1 MVHFSFA
8 LFAATAAILPFALV
22 HSLPSGPV
30 PSVPSYVKL
39 EEAELQRLYKDALKE
54 GGLVTVF
61 AGGDL
66 PNGAADLAKAF
77 ETKFPGTK
85 LNITVDLSKYHDEL
99 IDKQLAMGGDAL
111 EPDVTHLQ
119 TVQDFPRWKSE
130 GALMQYKPIG
140 FKYTYNPYK
149 DPEGYYW
156 ATNIYYF
163 TNLVSTSLPE
173 AQRPIEAVDYLK
185 PEFKDGKIIYAYPHD
200 DDAVLY
206 QFMRLIKQNGQDWFK
221 AYLAQKP
228 LAVRGTTT
236 PVYYINN
243 GTSTVS
249 FTTAGSLKPIPGEK
263 ATTIVPKT
271 TFFQSWAQTGA
282 IFKKAKHPA
291 TAKLYV
297 SWLTSYDVQKNLMT
311 DTWSQRVDVPP
322 PAGMKHIWQVKNTD
336 PLGFRDYMMDRAQV
350 EKDKAFMEKFI
361 GPVVGASPLDL
372 EYS

>member
-8 LFAATAAILPFALV
+8 LFATAAAILPFALV
-22 HSLPSGPV
+22 NALPS
-30 PSVPSYVKL
+30 SSARYSSSYVPSYVKR
-39 EEAELQRLYKDALKE
+39 EEAALQKLYKSALKE
-54 GGLVTVF
+54 GGLVNVF

-66 PNGAADLAKAF
+66 PNGGAGLAKAF
-77 ETKFPGTK
+77 ESKFPGTK

-119 TVQDFPRWKSE
+119 TVHDFPRWKSE
-130 GALMQYKPIG
+130 GVLMRYKPIG
-140 FKYTYNPYK
+140 FKHTYNPYK

-156 ATNIYYF
+156 ATNVYYF
-163 TNLVSTSLPE
+163 TNLVSTTVPK
-173 AQRPIEAVDYLK
+173 AQRPIEAADYLK

-206 QFMRLIKQNGQDWFK
+206 QFMRLIQQNGQDWFK

-228 LAVRGTTT
+228 LAVRGTNT

-249 FTTAGSLKPIPGEK
+249 FTTSASLNPTPGEK
-263 ATTIVPKT
+263 AATLVPKT

-297 SWLTSYDVQKNLMT
+297 SWLTSYDVQKNLMS
-311 DTWSQRVDVPP
+311 DTWSPR
-322 PAGMKHIWQVKNTD
+322 TD
-336 PLGFRDYMMDRAQV
+336 
-350 EKDKAFMEKFI
+350 
-361 GPVVGASPLDL
+361 
-372 EYS
+372 